1 MPTNATEDKVKCDLL
16 VFVVGK
22 SGSGKD
28 TIMRKVAA
36 ILLME
41 QIPVNILRRIITRP
55 FDKTEDSLYVSK
67 EEFLQRKAKGEFAL
81 SWFVYN
87 NWYGCPRTT
96 LEDPLQ
102 QGEIVLVNVSREIL
116 YEARKKYP
124 ESKIVLIEV
133 PIEIAE
139 KRIKIRGRETASH
152 MAERQARMQ
161 EKIEIPTPDNV
172 IWNNGNLDKA
182 VKELSDYLKMLY
194 QKSK

>member
-1 MPTNATEDKVKCDLL
+1 M
-16 VFVVGK
+16 
-22 SGSGKD
+22 
-28 TIMRKVAA
+28 
-36 ILLME
+36 
-41 QIPVNILRRIITRP
+41 
-55 FDKTEDSLYVSK
+55 
-67 EEFLQRKAKGEFAL
+67 
-81 SWFVYN
+81 
-87 NWYGCPRTT
+87 
-96 LEDPLQ
+96 
-102 QGEIVLVNVSREIL
+102 LVNVSREIL

-139 KRIKIRGRETASH
+139 KRIKARGRETASH

-172 IWNNGNLDKA
+172 IWNDGSLDKA